1 MSETLNKISLE
12 NTKLQKDKFDLE
24 IKQKESEVEVIEIK
38 NKYV

>member
-24 IKQKESEVEVIEIK
+24 IQQKESEVEVIEIK